1 MSQTENETPGA
12 EYPNE
17 NDSEDTEAN
26 KTSEVSTLCK
36 KYYQVMKSW
45 SYKLLKFKAKRSL

>member
-26 KTSEVSTLCK
+26 KTSEVSTLSK
-36 KYYQVMKSW
+36 KYYQVMKS
-45 SYKLLKFKAKRSL
+45 